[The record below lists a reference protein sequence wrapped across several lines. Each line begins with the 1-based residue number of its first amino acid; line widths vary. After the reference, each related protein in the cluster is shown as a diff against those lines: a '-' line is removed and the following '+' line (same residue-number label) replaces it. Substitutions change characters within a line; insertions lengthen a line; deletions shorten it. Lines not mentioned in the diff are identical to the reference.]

1 MAGKDSK
8 YQYLLEFL
16 LFSGLACF
24 SLFFIGNY
32 ADIPSEKLSR
42 VLDRKDVLLFF
53 IIIFNGIGLSMTYM
67 GRKIGKLQNRFFAEP
82 QTVDFAFHL
91 VGHLAFYIELLT
103 VGVRQMDYR
112 CATPLPVS
120 VDRG

>member
-1 MAGKDSK
+1 MTSIEKYMAGKDSK

-16 LFSGLACF
+16 LLSGLACF

-67 GRKIGKLQNRFFAEP
+67 GRKIGKLQNRFFCRTAN
-82 QTVDFAFHL
+82 
-91 VGHLAFYIELLT
+91 
-103 VGVRQMDYR
+103 
-112 CATPLPVS
+112 S
-120 VDRG
+120 